1 MKWVI
6 YAKGKPREGDNP
18 VFRKAITK
26 EPVTK
31 EFAEKYPRITEWLDE
46 SARSGRKPRTGDEIS
61 RNFEIE
67 RSIYDKIPTSHTK
80 KSYIVEAIVEK
91 LKRDNLL

>member
-18 VFRKAITK
+18 VFRNVSTK

-31 EFAEKYPRITEWLDE
+31 RWAQDHPSLTEWLDE
-46 SARSGRKPRTGDEIS
+46 SAKSGRKPRTGDEIS

-67 RSIYDKIPTSHTK
+67 RSIYDKIPKSHTK